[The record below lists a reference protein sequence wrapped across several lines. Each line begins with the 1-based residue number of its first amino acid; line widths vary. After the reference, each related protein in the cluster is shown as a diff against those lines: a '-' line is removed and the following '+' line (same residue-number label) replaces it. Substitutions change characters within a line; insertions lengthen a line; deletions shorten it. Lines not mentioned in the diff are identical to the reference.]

1 MYYPQMSIPSRSRTV
16 TDVFAGYNHN
26 LKIADG
32 VVTGNRAVPLE
43 MYNDQNLST
52 RQYPLLTT
60 RPRRGTIGQIADT
73 YTRKKYAV
81 GDWCTHDGKLYQC
94 STAIA
99 TAEDWNAEHWTLK
112 TGQFTNLQAIIA
124 KDALY
129 WVDNGTMYA
138 NGYATGLTNLQTQRE
153 TRLVSMGAYIC
164 VFPDKKYLNTAD
176 LSDYGDMGTTW
187 NYTGGVTY
195 TMCHADGEYY
205 TSVTKSSTEPVNPL
219 NGDVWIDTVS
229 GTVKEYTSWQYTW
242 VIIETVYTRVDFT
255 TQGQIPSHFKEYDG
269 CQISGLQFDD
279 LNGSKILYA
288 VGGSGETGHEA
299 NDYVVLVGIQETTTQ
314 QESATVSISRVVPD
328 MDFVCEANNRLWGCF
343 YGNDGTQNLNEIYC
357 CSLGDF
363 KNWEQYLGVSTD
375 SWRGSCGSDGP
386 FTGCINYLGNPTFFK
401 ENMIHTVGVSSVGAH
416 QIQDM
421 PARGVQQGSHK
432 SLGIVN
438 ETLFYKSRSG
448 VMAYQGGMPAD
459 YGEAFGDEKYYEAV
473 AGVFGSRYYI
483 SMRDA
488 AGNWHL
494 FCLDAKLNM
503 WMREDNLHAEG
514 FAAWGDELYVQAQNR
529 ILALNGTEGELE
541 PPLEWFLDTGLMYT
555 AYPDQKYVSRYDLRL
570 KMEQGAKV
578 QLFIEYDSSGI
589 WEFQGELRLN
599 TTGSR
604 PIPVRPKR
612 CDHLRLRIVGKGE
625 VSLFSIARQVDG
637 GSDVR

>member
-1 MYYPQMSIPSRSRTV
+1 MPWAAATRWEQSRTTQLGAEV
-16 TDVFAGYNHN
+16 T
-26 LKIADG
+26 
-32 VVTGNRAVPLE
+32 
-43 MYNDQNLST
+43 
-52 RQYPLLTT
+52 
-60 RPRRGTIGQIADT
+60 
-73 YTRKKYAV
+73 
-81 GDWCTHDGKLYQC
+81 
-94 STAIA
+94 
-99 TAEDWNAEHWTLK
+99 
-112 TGQFTNLQAIIA
+112 
-124 KDALY
+124 
-129 WVDNGTMYA
+129 
-138 NGYATGLTNLQTQRE
+138 
-153 TRLVSMGAYIC
+153 
-164 VFPDKKYLNTAD
+164 
-176 LSDYGDMGTTW
+176 
-187 NYTGGVTY
+187 
-195 TMCHADGEYY
+195 
-205 TSVTKSSTEPVNPL
+205 
-219 NGDVWIDTVS
+219 
-229 GTVKEYTSWQYTW
+229 
-242 VIIETVYTRVDFT
+242 
-255 TQGQIPSHFKEYDG
+255 
-269 CQISGLQFDD
+269 
-279 LNGSKILYA
+279 
-288 VGGSGETGHEA
+288 
-299 NDYVVLVGIQETTTQ
+299 
-314 QESATVSISRVVPD
+314 ISRVVPD

-357 CSLGDF
+357 CALGDF

-375 SWRGSCGSDGP
+375 SWRGSIGTDGP

-401 ENMIHTVGVSSVGAH
+401 ENVIHTVGVSSVGAH

-421 PARGVQQGSHK
+421 PARGVQQGSHR
-432 SLGIVN
+432 SLAIVN

-483 SMRDA
+483 SMKDSENA
-488 AGNWHL
+488 WHL

-578 QLFIEYDSSGI
+578 QLYIEYDSSGL
-589 WEFQGELRLN
+589 WEFQGEIRLN